1 MSVKPEERMP
11 IQRESYATS
20 EEAEM
25 GRDYCN
31 LNIAT
36 FTFGGRGNSL
46 SNCNLPISES
56 VNQGGKI
63 QNNEKSKPHLLTSE
77 NKLVNDKERKV
88 EDRLLKKSESRVD
101 TLKDL
106 PRPAL
111 ALSSILNPLGS
122 HHSFLSVVVHS
133 IWNLKLLRNF
143 ILNEI
148 NLSEKDSKNRLLID
162 TKSLLLKYS
171 QGKTLEITKLRA
183 SLADIF
189 QNRRKF
195 LIDQP
200 DDPVDC
206 FFAFLN
212 AIHSYS
218 MVKFIL
224 FRNILSMK

>member
-1 MSVKPEERMP
+1 MSVKPEERIS
-11 IQRESYATS
+11 IQRESYETC
-20 EEAEM
+20 EQETM

-36 FTFGGRGNSL
+36 FTFGGRGSSL
-46 SNCNLPISES
+46 NNCNLPISE
-56 VNQGGKI
+56 NQNQNGK
-63 QNNEKSKPHLLTSE
+63 NTKSHLFSSE
-77 NKLVNDKERKV
+77 NKLVYEKEKKV
-88 EDRLLKKSESRVD
+88 EDRVLKKPETRVENF
-101 TLKDL
+101 KDL

-111 ALSSILNPLGS
+111 ALSSIENPIGS
-122 HHSFLSVVVHS
+122 HHSFLAVVVHS

-148 NLSEKDSKNRLLID
+148 SLSEKDSRNRLLID

-183 SLADIF
+183 SLADLF

-195 LIDQP
+195 LVDQP

-206 FFAFLN
+206 LFAFLN

-218 MVKFIL
+218 MVIITL